1 MRFLKVFMDQNNR
14 CNLRCRMCGF
24 SDPRVAGLRG
34 HDMPMWLFRRVVD
47 EVFPHAHY
55 VALSCLAEPFM
66 TRDITQRLD
75 LLKFQTG
82 LEIEI
87 ISNGTLLTPERIGSM
102 IENRISRIGISI
114 DGASRDVYEKI
125 RVGAKF
131 DRVIGNIRL
140 LNEMKAASGSR
151 LPALRFLHVISE
163 ANVDH
168 FGAFLEMA
176 EELGVDSVDVRTIQ
190 PFVNADDRGSDQA
203 VFWNKIKACREQ
215 LGEWLDRT
223 GVQDLGYLRTTNDKI
238 DLYDERGELVP
249 CKAAA
254 ENLTVLFNGDVVPC
268 TAWSRPPVGNLAR
281 QSFDEIWNGAAAR
294 AMRQEFAE
302 KKPGRDCHYCTIIR
316 EDPEVE
322 GDAFFKLITREPAA
336 PEPPRE

>member
-24 SDPRVAGLRG
+24 SDPRVVGLPG

-75 LLKFQTG
+75 LLRDQSEVET
-82 LEIEI
+82 EI
-87 ISNGTLLTPERIGSM
+87 ITNGTLLTPERIGSM

-114 DGASRDVYEKI
+114 DGASRDVYERI

-131 DRVIGNIRL
+131 DRVIGNIKMI
-140 LNEMKAASGSR
+140 NEMKAASGSH

-163 ANVDH
+163 LNVDH
-168 FGAFLEMA
+168 FDAFLAMA
-176 EELGVDSVDVRTIQ
+176 EELSVDSVDMRTIQ
-190 PFVNADDRGSDQA
+190 PFVNADDRGSDEA
-203 VFWNKIKACREQ
+203 VFWEKIKGCKAK
-215 LGEWLDRT
+215 LDEWLDRT
-223 GVQDLGYLRTTNDKI
+223 GVQDLGYLRTTGDKI
-238 DLYDERGELVP
+238 DLFDAQGEMVP
-249 CKAAA
+249 CNAASK
-254 ENLTVLFNGDVVPC
+254 NLTVLFNGDVVPC
-268 TAWSRPPVGNLAR
+268 TAWSRAPVGNLAR
-281 QSFDEIWNGAAAR
+281 QSFDEIWNGAPAL
-294 AMRQEFAE
+294 AMREEFAA

-316 EDPEVE
+316 DDPEVE
-322 GDAFFKLITREPAA
+322 GDAFFKLITREPAES
-336 PEPPRE
+336 EPPRG